1 MAWPWRSSV
10 VTETSGDTRHE
21 KEPEVNCLYFARSDV
36 SVLNNKRQKY
46 RLAVFAG
53 GKQRRGKTFR
63 VTVPALPCQR
73 PINMCFSLTV
83 LFIFRMVHFGRI
95 SFNKPRRFIFDD
107 HFLFS

>member
-10 VTETSGDTRHE
+10 VTEASGDTRHE
-21 KEPEVNCLYFARSDV
+21 KGPEVNCLYFARSDV

-63 VTVPALPCQR
+63 VTVPAL
-73 PINMCFSLTV
+73 
-83 LFIFRMVHFGRI
+83 RMPTSYQHVFFPHCSFYI
-95 SFNKPRRFIFDD
+95 SYGTFWENFFQ
-107 HFLFS
+107 